1 MEGLCCAELAHHRAS
16 HGERAAVVP
25 PPRFADGRRGSLGTG
40 VGAGEAADYEYR
52 LIRQITIASSVCL
65 NNNCKTDW
73 NLPYDS
79 DYFCGMNK
87 CDILLNGSAQVHR
100 GSGG

>member
-25 PPRFADGRRGSLGTG
+25 PPRFADGRRGSLGNG

-52 LIRQITIASSVCL
+52 LRQITIASSVCL

-73 NLPYDS
+73 NLPYGS

-87 CDILLNGSAQVHR
+87 CDILLNGPAQVHR